1 MNNKQTKSFKPS
13 GRLNSIFLWP
23 VGLGILLVLLDI
35 LLCFVSSVAASI
47 VAVFIV
53 IYAFVCAMM
62 ICYFRPR
69 IIKEIV
75 EFSSNYSQVQ
85 RQLLYELSIPYCL
98 LDNKGNILWMNASM
112 QASINRKN
120 DLNKNISTIIPEL
133 SANVFRNFED
143 FKEIRIAFN
152 DRDYR
157 VEMKRISADIIT
169 QGVNILAKD
178 YNSSL
183 VAMYMFDETDINQ
196 YIQKIR
202 DERFVVGLVYID
214 NYEDALE
221 SVDDVRRSLFVGL
234 VDKRVNKYFSA
245 GAAIIRKLEKDKYL
259 VVFRYKF
266 LEKLLADK
274 FSLVEDIKSVKV
286 GNEKTLT
293 LSIAIG
299 TGAADYARNY
309 DIAKAAMDLALGR
322 GGDQAVIKDG
332 EKIYYY
338 GGKSQQMEK
347 NTRVKVRVKAH
358 ALRQILEANDNVLI
372 MGHNLPDIDSFGSA
386 LGIYII
392 AKKFGKE
399 AHIVFGEISSSV
411 RPFMNRFIDKEE
423 YPDDM
428 FIKKEEA
435 ENYLT
440 ASTVVIV
447 VDVNRPQRT
456 ECPQL
461 LDKCK
466 TIIVFDHHRRSS
478 DTITG
483 AVLSY
488 VDPYASSACEM
499 VTEMI
504 QYVDD
509 GIKLKAF
516 EADAL
521 YAGISIDTDGFNSK
535 SGPRTFEA
543 AAFLRRHGADVT
555 RVRKMLRN
563 DMNEYKA
570 IASAVSKSE
579 VYKSAFAITVFD
591 GEGLESPTIG
601 GAKAANQ
608 LLDISGIK
616 ASFVI
621 TQYEDKLYISA
632 RSIDEVNVQLIM
644 EKLGGGGHMSIAGA
658 QLTNCTIQQAVN
670 TIKLTL
676 DNMLAE
682 GEI

>member
-133 SANVFRNFED
+133 SANIFRNFED

-632 RSIDEVNVQLIM
+632 RSIDEVNVQLVM